1 MPTNRRQFL
10 QRIGGVAAG
19 VAGLSLLG
27 ADSFAMEPPKKLFFK
42 MSLAQWSLHKS
53 FFEKRISTLDFPVL
67 ARKTYSIGAV
77 EYVNQFFMDKAKDK
91 QFLSQLL
98 SRSKDNGVL
107 NNMIMIDQEGELCS
121 PDKKKRE
128 AAIEGHYKWVDAAQ
142 YIGCSSIRVNAFGT
156 GTREEVRQ
164 AGIEGLSKLAEYTD
178 KAGIA
183 LLAENHGGY
192 SSDAAWLADVV
203 KQVNNR
209 NVGTLADFTNFCIRR
224 EGPGFWEGECVESYE
239 PYKGVQE
246 LMPLAK
252 GVSAKTFEFDAQGN
266 CVETDYNKMMKI
278 IKDSGF
284 KGYIGIEYE
293 GDSLSEEEGIKKTK
307 ALLQKTGLAY
317 S

>member
-10 QRIGGVAAG
+10 KRIGEVSAGVAA
-19 VAGLSLLG
+19 LSFLG
-27 ADSFAMEPPKKLFFK
+27 AESFATAPQQKLFFK

-53 FFEKRISTLDFPVL
+53 FFEKKISTLDFPVL
-67 ARKTYSIGAV
+67 ARKTYDIGAV
-77 EYVNQFFMDKAKDK
+77 EYVNQFFMDKAKDR

-98 SRSKDNGVL
+98 MRSKDNGVL
-107 NNMIMIDQEGELCS
+107 NSMIMVDEEGELCS

-128 AAIEGHYKWVDAAQ
+128 KAIEGHYKWVDAAK
-142 YIGCSSIRVNAFGT
+142 YLGCNSIRVNAFGT
-156 GTREEVRQ
+156 GTKEDVKK
-164 AGIEGLSKLAEYTD
+164 AGIEGLGKLAEYTD

-192 SSDAAWLADVV
+192 SSDAAWLADLV
-203 KQVNNR
+203 KQVNR
-209 NVGTLADFTNFCIRR
+209 KQVGTLADFTNFCIKR
-224 EGPGFWEGECVESYE
+224 EGPGFWEGECVEAYD
-239 PYKGVQE
+239 PYKGVEE

-266 CVETDYNKMMKI
+266 CVETDYNRMMKI

-284 KGYIGIEYE
+284 TGYIGIEYE
-293 GDSLSEEEGIKKTK
+293 GDGLSEEEGIKKTK
-307 ALLQKTGLAY
+307 ALLERIGLAY